1 MKKNQSPV
9 LAQTPLRPTH
19 KQSLWQYIVRKKFLY
34 LMLIPCVLYFFIFNY
49 IPMGGVIIAFK
60 KFSFKKGIW
69 GSPWIGF
76 ENFTYMFGLKDF
88 YNVIKNSMILSFMR
102 VFLTF
107 PVPIILALMLNEVNN
122 AWYQKTLQTIF
133 YLPHFISWV
142 VVGSIL
148 TNFLSPSS
156 GVINLVL
163 ESMGLQKVFFMAE
176 TSWFRPLVILSSI
189 WKEAGWGT
197 IIYLAAITGVPTDIY
212 EAARIDGASHFQTLR
227 YITLPCIKSTIVVM
241 LVLQLGRITSNGFE
255 QIFILQNNMNLSV
268 SEVFETYT
276 YRVGLTSGRYSFA
289 TAVGLFTSLISIVFL
304 LTSNKIANMLGEEG
318 IW

>member
-9 LAQTPLRPTH
+9 IAQTPLRQSR
-19 KQSLWQYIVRKKFLY
+19 KQSLWQYILRKKYLY
-34 LMLIPCVLYFFIFNY
+34 IMLIPCVLYFFIFNY
-49 IPMGGVIIAFK
+49 LPMGGVIIAFK

-107 PVPIILALMLNEVNN
+107 PVPIILALMLNEINS
-122 AWYQKTLQTIF
+122 AMYQKTLQTIF

-163 ESMGLQKVFFMAE
+163 ESMGMQKVFFMAQP
-176 TSWFRPLVILSSI
+176 SWFRPLVILSSI

-255 QIFILQNNMNLSV
+255 QIFILQNNMNLTV

-276 YRVGLTSGRYSFA
+276 YRVGLASGRYSFA
-289 TAVGLFTSLISIVFL
+289 TAVGLFTSIISIIFL